1 MRRLTSVV
9 AVVTI
14 MTLVAPACGSTKTRS
29 ASTTAAPTT
38 SAPASTTTELS
49 TTTATAAAAPT
60 AVPQLSAFFAQAHE
74 VDVRLRA
81 AARAINGGIGH
92 TVVTF
97 DQRIVDAVD
106 AADPKLA
113 TNAIPAGMN
122 EPLLRSV
129 LLVASDLF
137 SRRAAYNRVWVR
149 TFARDAEEAKDL
161 MTCLGGGA
169 VAAAR
174 FDADLAA
181 ARSLAQHT
189 TPFTVA
195 APASRA
201 AEEVAVRVQDIFLAN
216 AGCDS
221 CGGARL
227 TEWPTI
233 VWGPFHSDV
242 GGAMADGKIRDIGFT
257 ATYTAGKGWT
267 IVLFAC

>member
-1 MRRLTSVV
+1 MRRIASVV
-9 AVVTI
+9 AVATI
-14 MTLVAPACGSTKTRS
+14 MTVVAPACGSSKTRS
-29 ASTTAAPTT
+29 FSTTAAPTT
-38 SAPASTTTELS
+38 SVPPSTTTEPP
-49 TTTATAAAAPT
+49 TTTTKAAPT
-60 AVPQLSAFFAQAHE
+60 AATQLNVFFAQAHE

-81 AARAINGGIGH
+81 AARAINGGIGP

-97 DQRIVDAVD
+97 DQRIVDAVH

-129 LLVASDLF
+129 LLVASDLI

-149 TFARDAEEAKDL
+149 TFARDGDEAKDL
-161 MTCLGGGA
+161 MACLGGGA

-181 ARSLAQHT
+181 ARSLAQHM
-189 TPFTVA
+189 TPFTLA

-201 AEEVAVRVQDIFLAN
+201 AEEVAVRVQDIFLEN
-216 AGCDS
+216 GGCDS

-227 TEWPTI
+227 TDWPTI
-233 VWGPFHSDV
+233 IWGPFYSGV
-242 GGAMADGKIRDIGFT
+242 AMREADGKIRDIGFS
-257 ATYTAGKGWT
+257 ATYAPGKGWM

>member
-1 MRRLTSVV
+1 MSVI
-9 AVVTI
+9 AT
-14 MTLVAPACGSTKTRS
+14 ACGSTKTRS
-29 ASTTAAPTT
+29 VSTTAASTT
-38 SAPASTTTELS
+38 SVPASTTTEPP
-49 TTTATAAAAPT
+49 TTTTTTTSPTAAT
-60 AVPQLSAFFAQAHE
+60 QLNAFFAQAHA

-81 AARAINGGIGH
+81 AARAINGGIGQ

-97 DQRIVDAVD
+97 DQRIVDAVR

-149 TFARDAEEAKDL
+149 TFARDGDEAKDL

-181 ARSLAQHT
+181 ARALAQHT
-189 TPFTVA
+189 TPFTLA

-233 VWGPFHSDV
+233 TWGRFNP
-242 GGAMADGKIRDIGFT
+242 GGGMRMADGKIRDIGFS
-257 ATYTAGKGWT
+257 ATYASGKGWT
-267 IVLFAC
+267 IMLFAC

>member
-1 MRRLTSVV
+1 MRRLASVV
-9 AVVTI
+9 AVATI
-14 MTLVAPACGSTKTRS
+14 MTLVAAACGSTKTRS
-29 ASTTAAPTT
+29 VSTSTAGPTT
-38 SAPASTTTELS
+38 SVPASTTTEPP
-49 TTTATAAAAPT
+49 TTATTAAPT
-60 AVPQLSAFFAQAHE
+60 AATQLTGFFAQAHE

-81 AARAINGGIGH
+81 AARAINGGVGR

-97 DQRIVDAVD
+97 DQRIVDAVH

-149 TFARDAEEAKDL
+149 TFPRDGEEAKDL

-189 TPFTVA
+189 VPFTLA
-195 APASRA
+195 TPASRA

-233 VWGPFHSDV
+233 VWGRFNSGV
-242 GGAMADGKIRDIGFT
+242 GMGMADGKIRDIGFS
-257 ATYTAGKGWT
+257 ATYAPGKGWT